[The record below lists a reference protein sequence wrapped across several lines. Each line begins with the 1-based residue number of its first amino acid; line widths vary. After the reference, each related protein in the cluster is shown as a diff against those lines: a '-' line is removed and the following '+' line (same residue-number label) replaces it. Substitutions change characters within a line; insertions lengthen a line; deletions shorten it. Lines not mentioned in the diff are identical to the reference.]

1 MEKVPVVDLAD
12 DRTVQISTMDAGLR
26 EFGFFYVKN
35 HNLDDEVRS
44 QFEMAEALF
53 DLPLGEKLAM
63 PLDSRL
69 DIGYVGPRGQ
79 NLDHVGGEGDDKK
92 GGRSP
97 GVVTDTKE
105 QFMQTNNC
113 LISAAGANPADA
125 PIIDPLD
132 VFAGSKNYTPSI
144 LDYSKVT
151 ESTTQRTLI
160 RCPAV
165 GYRHADTAGDPA
177 IRGPETDEIHRRRTL
192 RSRRCRHVRRRCT
205 HGLGI
210 VHDSRHGSNAGSADI
225 SQRSMV
231 ARPAQ
236 AGLPHRQ

>member
-69 DIGYVGPRGQ
+69 DIGYNGPRGQ

-165 GYRHADTAGDPA
+165 GYC
-177 IRGPETDEIHRRRTL
+177 RGH
-192 RSRRCRHVRRRCT
+192 SW
-205 HGLGI
+205 
-210 VHDSRHGSNAGSADI
+210 
-225 SQRSMV
+225 
-231 ARPAQ
+231 RPS
-236 AGLPHRQ
+236 HSWS

>member
-1 MEKVPVVDLAD
+1 MGKVPVVDLAD

-26 EFGFFYVKN
+26 EFGFFYVKKQN
-35 HNLDDEVRS
+35 P
-44 QFEMAEALF
+44 QFEMGEALF
-53 DLPLGEKLAM
+53 DLPRGEKLAM

-69 DIGYVGPRGQ
+69 DTGYDGPRGQ

-144 LDYSKVT
+144 LDYLKVT

-165 GYRHADTAGDPA
+165 GYC
-177 IRGPETDEIHRRRTL
+177 RGH
-192 RSRRCRHVRRRCT
+192 SW
-205 HGLGI
+205 
-210 VHDSRHGSNAGSADI
+210 
-225 SQRSMV
+225 
-231 ARPAQ
+231 RPS
-236 AGLPHRQ
+236 HSWS